1 MRPLFVILGLSGT
14 VLMLT
19 GIIGLSL
26 KPSQDWGYRQ
36 LMLGLFSTSFAGGA
50 IVLDELTNRS
60 SR

>member
-26 KPSQDWGYRQ
+26 KTEGDQAYRQ

-50 IVLDELTNRS
+50 VVIDELTNRS

>member
-36 LMLGLFSTSFAGGA
+36 LMLGLVSTSFAGGA
-50 IVLDELTNRS
+50 VVIDELTNRS